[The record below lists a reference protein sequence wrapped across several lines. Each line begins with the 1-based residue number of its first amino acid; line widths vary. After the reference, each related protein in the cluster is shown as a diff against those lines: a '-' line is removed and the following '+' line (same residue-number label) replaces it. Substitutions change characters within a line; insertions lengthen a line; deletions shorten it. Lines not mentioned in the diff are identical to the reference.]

1 MFCLSFPLALLSG
14 LITPVHNMPKIL
26 QYLTYGNPVRV
37 SVDAMRRI
45 YLEGAGLTD
54 IWFNFIPMIILI
66 IISMSIAGWLLKSRW
81 IKLMIRL
88 LNFYILL

>member
-1 MFCLSFPLALLSG
+1 MRF
-14 LITPVHNMPKIL
+14 
-26 QYLTYGNPVRV
+26 

-66 IISMSIAGWLLKSRW
+66 IISMSIIVITKYKKFNNLIISFIQRD
-81 IKLMIRL
+81 
-88 LNFYILL
+88 F

>member
-1 MFCLSFPLALLSG
+1 
-14 LITPVHNMPKIL
+14 MPKIL
-26 QYLTYGNPVRV
+26 QYLTYGNPMRF

-66 IISMSIAGWLLKSRW
+66 IISMSIAGWLFRN
-81 IKLMIRL
+81 RVG
-88 LNFYILL
+88 

>member
-1 MFCLSFPLALLSG
+1 MRF
-14 LITPVHNMPKIL
+14 
-26 QYLTYGNPVRV
+26 

-66 IISMSIAGWLLKSRW
+66 IISMSIAGWLFRN
-81 IKLMIRL
+81 RVG
-88 LNFYILL
+88 